1 MNVPPTHV
9 VLRAGGVRVAVR
21 RDLADELGALLL
33 ARRLRIPAGAEPLAG
48 GRGGAFRLRLRNG
61 LGTVVRSCR
70 RGGLLARLV
79 RETYLGVVARPWRE
93 LAVAHEARRRGVP
106 TPEVLAARVVGR
118 GMYRGA
124 VVTAE
129 VEGGVPLVEALRAA
143 GEEMARTAIA
153 AAAGAAVAKMH
164 RAGLM
169 HRDLNA
175 TNVLVRTVPGCP
187 PVAVVIDLDRARL
200 CRGPLAPRQRR
211 AMLARLARSL
221 EKLDPGGALSGSG
234 ERTAFRG
241 AYEAALGEPC
251 GC

>member
-1 MNVPPTHV
+1 VKVPATHV
-9 VLRAGGVRVAVR
+9 VLRAGSVRVAVR
-21 RDLADELGALLL
+21 RDLADELGGLLL
-33 ARRLRIPAGAEPLAG
+33 ARRLGIPADAEPLAG
-48 GRGGAFRLRLRNG
+48 GRGGGFRLRLRNG

-70 RGGLLARLV
+70 RGGVLARLV

-93 LAVAHEARRRGVP
+93 LAVADEARRRGVP
-106 TPEVLAARVVGR
+106 TPEVLAVRVVGR

-129 VEGGVPLVEALRAA
+129 VEGGAPLVEALRFA
-143 GEEMARTAIA
+143 GEETARAAIA
-153 AAAGAAVAKMH
+153 AAAGAAIATMH

-175 TNVLVRTVPGCP
+175 TNVLVRTIPGCE

-200 CRGPLAPRQRR
+200 CRGPVALRQRK

-221 EKLDPGGALSGSG
+221 EKLDPGGEVTGRG
-234 ERTAFRG
+234 ERRAFRG